1 MSFRF
6 NPFSGTLDFDSAASA
21 TSWLQPVATEASLPL
36 GSSDGDARITL
47 DTDFVWVFDGLSS
60 RWINSGIKSAT
71 VGTSPNANGYSFI
84 DVNVGVNRTER
95 RLELQPANTTNP
107 GLISTTTQSIS
118 GNKTFTN
125 DVIVSGD
132 FTVNGTTTTI
142 NTTNLNVTDK
152 NITINDGGND
162 ASAEGSGLTI
172 ERIGTNG
179 SLVYEDILVSKFKA
193 GALGSEIEL
202 ANVSSAQTFTNKSIN
217 ADNNPITNIDNNDI
231 KAAAAIDAT
240 KIADG
245 TVNNTEFQ
253 YINTLTSNAQT
264 QLDNKANLFL
274 SNLSSPTDINQ
285 DLLLASSKTLRL
297 PNDTYLKIRNGA
309 NSTDLGILKVD
320 PFDRVFLGGAH
331 WMPDTN
337 ETWDFGISGVAWRN
351 INSALYGLYK
361 SANGGFI
368 GQIDV
373 TSVTPSGLGAA
384 NSGMS
389 FKSDIKHIYVFTS
402 SDAAVDAN
410 PTKNVFVETGNKLAG
425 TGDSGTVLIKTG
437 TSAGGVRGKVSLNGL
452 EVDVNTT
459 KITNVVNPTS
469 AQDAATKN
477 YVDTAITGLS
487 QAGDISHT
495 SFSLANNQSTFANVT
510 GIAFANGVVRSA
522 EIQYSVYINAT
533 SSLYESGK
541 IYAVQRGADW
551 TISQSLNGDN
561 TLVIF
566 TVDSSGQL
574 QYKSG
579 NYSGFSSGTLK
590 VRALTTSI

>member
-264 QLDNKANLFL
+264 
-274 SNLSSPTDINQ
+274 
-285 DLLLASSKTLRL
+285 
-297 PNDTYLKIRNGA
+297 
-309 NSTDLGILKVD
+309 
-320 PFDRVFLGGAH
+320 
-331 WMPDTN
+331 
-337 ETWDFGISGVAWRN
+337 
-351 INSALYGLYK
+351 
-361 SANGGFI
+361 
-368 GQIDV
+368 
-373 TSVTPSGLGAA
+373 
-384 NSGMS
+384 
-389 FKSDIKHIYVFTS
+389 
-402 SDAAVDAN
+402 
-410 PTKNVFVETGNKLAG
+410 
-425 TGDSGTVLIKTG
+425 
-437 TSAGGVRGKVSLNGL
+437 
-452 EVDVNTT
+452 
-459 KITNVVNPTS
+459 
-469 AQDAATKN
+469 
-477 YVDTAITGLS
+477 
-487 QAGDISHT
+487 
-495 SFSLANNQSTFANVT
+495 
-510 GIAFANGVVRSA
+510 
-522 EIQYSVYINAT
+522 
-533 SSLYESGK
+533 
-541 IYAVQRGADW
+541 
-551 TISQSLNGDN
+551 
-561 TLVIF
+561 
-566 TVDSSGQL
+566 
-574 QYKSG
+574 
-579 NYSGFSSGTLK
+579 
-590 VRALTTSI
+590 